1 MKFALI
7 AAVDKNFGI
16 GKNNTLPWRLPSDL
30 KHFSETTC
38 KVQNSQKI
46 NAVIMGRKTW
56 DSLPPKSKP
65 LSGRLNIV
73 LSREASLNLPQGVL
87 YSNSLDEGLKLAQSL
102 ENVENVFVIGGAN
115 LFAQAIN
122 HPECQTIYL
131 TQIEQ
136 AFECDTFF
144 PQEILKANFVIAE
157 QSQKMQ
163 ENGLDFSY
171 IAYIRK

>member
-30 KHFSETTC
+30 KHFSEVTTV
-38 KVQNSQKI
+38 VQDPGKA

-65 LSGRLNIV
+65 LKNRLNIV
-73 LSREASLNLPQGVL
+73 LSREASLGLPQGVL
-87 YSNSLDEGLKLAQSL
+87 LSNSLDEGLALAQSIKK
-102 ENVENVFVIGGAN
+102 VENVFVIGGAN

-122 HPECQTIYL
+122 HPDCQTVYL

-136 AFECDTFF
+136 AFDCDTFF
-144 PQEILKANFVIAE
+144 PLEILQQNFKIAE
-157 QSQKMQ
+157 QSRKLQ

-171 IAYIRK
+171 VAYARK